1 MGLVGLK
8 GRLRYVRGDNIELAA
23 LNADD
28 RKERE
33 FQMELGYVI
42 QSGPLK
48 NLGLLA
54 RKSIY
59 RNDFPTGAAF
69 RDENQT
75 RFLAIY
81 TLPIW

>member
-1 MGLVGLK
+1 MPGLK

-23 LNADD
+23 FNAED

-48 NLGLLA
+48 NVGLMA

-59 RNDFPTGAAF
+59 RNDFPGGAAF

-75 RFLAIY
+75 RFLVLY
-81 TLPIW
+81 TVALW